1 MCRLEIRWSLG
12 LIALAF
18 LLAAAAAG
26 ANAQETE
33 TGQAIAAASCFECH
47 DEKAASHAH
56 GAHAEVNCARCH
68 SGAAEH
74 LEEVTVL
81 PTLPDPT
88 SCLACHRSGG
98 KHMSWAFGDHA
109 MAGLECRDCH
119 GVHEPKVVPESKGAV
134 LIEDERS
141 ALCVSCHQEL
151 LPRLNMISHHPVE
164 EGAVSCVSCHDP
176 HGTETTR
183 LASITERCTGCH
195 QAVRGPHV
203 FEHVPAA
210 EDCTICHN
218 PHGSP
223 NRRLLDIAQPMLC
236 LQCHSIAD
244 NRHGQTGAAGAR
256 IGGAVL
262 RACTNCH
269 SAMHGSSQDEHL
281 RY

>member
-1 MCRLEIRWSLG
+1 MCGSRFRWCL
-12 LIALAF
+12 LLVALA
-18 LLAAAAAG
+18 LPLATAAG
-26 ANAQETE
+26 TNAEQTDP
-33 TGQAIAAASCFECH
+33 AIAASACFECH
-47 DEKAASHAH
+47 DEMAPTHAR
-56 GAHAEVNCARCH
+56 GAHAGVNCASCH
-68 SGAAEH
+68 SGAPEH
-74 LEEVTVL
+74 LENFEVL
-81 PTLPDPT
+81 PGLPDPA

-98 KHMSWAFGDHA
+98 KHMSWAFGDHS
-109 MAGLECRDCH
+109 MAGVECRECH
-119 GVHEPKVVPESKGAV
+119 GVHQPKVVPESKGAV

-141 ALCVSCHQEL
+141 ALCVSCHQEI
-151 LPRLNMISHHPVE
+151 LPRLSMISHHPIK

-223 NRRLLDIAQPMLC
+223 NRKLLDIAQPMLC
-236 LQCHSIAD
+236 LQCHSVAD
-244 NRHGQTGAAGAR
+244 NRHGQTGTAGSR
-256 IGGAVL
+256 ITGAVL
-262 RACTNCH
+262 RACSNCH
-269 SAMHGSSQDEHL
+269 SAVHGSSQDEHL